1 MIDIII
7 LISIITLTRF
17 VNMNFSSFFFWSTL
31 LIGVGMFCLSY
42 IEITL
47 SIILIYFSVFSVI
60 YLINGFLFNYSFSIY
75 YLRFYLRNF
84 IYYQRNSLLVVVAF
98 ITLPSFSFSVSLF
111 LCFPVIWSLFLE
123 IGFNFSNVVSDND
136 SLMLTIFLFFL
147 VSFNV
152 KNLRFNLKL
161 DSILELLFLLDVFN

>member
-1 MIDIII
+1 MIDVII

-17 VNMNFSSFFFWSTL
+17 VNMNFSSFNFFWSTL

-60 YLINGFLFNYSFSIY
+60 YLINGFLFNYSFFYFS
-75 YLRFYLRNF
+75 LMQWFYLRNF

-152 KNLRFNLKL
+152 KNLRY
-161 DSILELLFLLDVFN
+161 LLFIACLIFLVVI

>member
-1 MIDIII
+1 MWFILFDIII

-17 VNMNFSSFFFWSTL
+17 VNINFSSFNFFHVFLT
-31 LIGVGMFCLSY
+31 IGVGMFSLSY

-47 SIILIYFSVFSVI
+47 SIILIYFSAFSVI
-60 YLINGFLFNYSFSIY
+60 YLINGFLFNYSLLSFYDFS
-75 YLRFYLRNF
+75 
-84 IYYQRNSLLVVVAF
+84 SLLYFSFNLLFNKFNQSLFLAF
-98 ITLPSFSFSVSLF
+98 ITLPSFSSCYSLF

-152 KNLRFNLKL
+152 KNLIIYL
-161 DSILELLFLLDVFN
+161 I